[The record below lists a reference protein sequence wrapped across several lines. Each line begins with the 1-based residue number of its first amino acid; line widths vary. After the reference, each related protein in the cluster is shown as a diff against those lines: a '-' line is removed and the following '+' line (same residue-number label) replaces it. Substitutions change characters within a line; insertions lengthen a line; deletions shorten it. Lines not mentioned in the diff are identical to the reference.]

1 MEFRQLSTFRVV
13 ANTLSFTRAAAALD
27 YAQSSVT
34 AQIQALEEELGV
46 PLFNRLGRQVVL
58 TDAGQRL
65 LAYADRLLALEL
77 EARTLVAGG
86 GKPAGTLTIG
96 APESVCT
103 YRLPP
108 VLRQFRDQYPGVRVI
123 FRPLFPA
130 DLHRSL
136 GDGSVDAAFFLAEP
150 IRSGSLVI
158 ETLICEPLA
167 LIAAADHPLVDLDC
181 VTSADLQGEPVLLTE
196 KGCSYRT
203 LFERRLAADGV
214 HPASNVEFTSIEAIK
229 QCVAAGVGIAVLPLM
244 VVARELAQGQLR
256 ALPWKQDNFQVYTQ
270 LAWHKDRWLS
280 PALAAFLET
289 SRQILKAAS

>member
-1 MEFRQLSTFRVV
+1 MELRQLTTFRAV
-13 ANTLSFTRAAAALD
+13 AKTLSFTRAAAALD

-65 LAYADRLLALEL
+65 LGYADRLLALEL
-77 EARTLVAGG
+77 EARTVVAGG

-108 VLRQFRDQYPGVRVI
+108 VLRQFRDQYPDVRVI

-136 GDGSVDAAFFLAEP
+136 GDGTVDAAFFLAEP
-150 IRSGSLVI
+150 IQSGSLVI

-167 LIAAADHPLVDLDC
+167 LIAAADHPLVDVDC
-181 VTSADLQGEPVLLTE
+181 VTSADLQGEPILLTE
-196 KGCSYRT
+196 KGCSYRS
-203 LFERRLAADGV
+203 LFERRLAAVGV
-214 HPASNVEFTSIEAIK
+214 HPASNVEFTSIEALK
-229 QCVAAGVGIAVLPLM
+229 QCVAAGVGIAVLPVM

-256 ALPWKQDNFQVYTQ
+256 ALPWQQDNFQVYTQ

-280 PALAAFLET
+280 PALTAFLET
-289 SRQILKAAS
+289 SRGILKEAS